1 MKRYFAGI
9 CLIVSLMF
17 AGCSNKDAD
26 PADVPAPVEVNTLT
40 VEGLSED
47 AWTYISFENGKVVG
61 SSELGNEEEDAVWGA
76 RKDWDIALCGKLL
89 KTNSGTSGEG
99 QGGILPVSDKSF
111 NAIDTAPAEG
121 YLVDTDDV
129 VIKN

>member
-61 SSELGNEEEDAVWGA
+61 SSELGNEEEDAAWAV

>member
-61 SSELGNEEEDAVWGA
+61 SSELGNEEEDAAWAA

-129 VIKN
+129 VIKD